1 MNLDSL
7 TRIERFNYALGGILV
22 IASAVTQPRAIAL
35 GVVVGVLLTCINFA
49 MVRRLVFRAV
59 ADAANG
65 IPSNRMM
72 LVLPKM
78 TALMAAVVLSLWLLP
93 INAAAFAAGYSI
105 FIASIVIESVL
116 AALRPPTA
124 PPPE

>member
-65 IPSNRMM
+65 IPSNRLM

>member
-7 TRIERFNYALGGILV
+7 TRIERFNYALGGVLV

-78 TALMAAVVLSLWLLP
+78 TALMAAVALSLWLLP

>member
-7 TRIERFNYALGGILV
+7 TRIERFNYALGGVLV

-65 IPSNRMM
+65 NPSNRMM

-78 TALMAAVVLSLWLLP
+78 TALMAAVALSLWLLP

-105 FIASIVIESVL
+105 FIVSIVIESVL